1 MKCDHCEKIKD
12 SVFTGG
18 FYNVCHECA
27 EDINE
32 QAKAYAIEQKE
43 KKKGTK
49 MPWYKPTRAQK

>member
-32 QAKAYAIEQKE
+32 QAKAYAIEEKE
-43 KKKGTK
+43 KKKK
-49 MPWYKPTRAQK
+49 RK